1 MPSPGMITFLRGT
14 LTDSLPDR
22 VTIDV
27 AGVGYEVLV
36 PLSTYDR
43 LVEQGSA
50 VKILTHFHVREQE
63 QTLYGFATDDERDLF
78 RLLINRVTG
87 VGPKMALAILTGMQV
102 KDFKRHVV
110 NSDVSALSKISGVG
124 KKTAERII
132 LELKDKVGVG
142 DAWKEAGSP
151 ATASPQQGI
160 ANDVVLALINLG
172 YKQVE
177 ALKVIKRIMDE
188 SLGKPVEQSALLRAA
203 LRQLSQA

>member
-1 MPSPGMITFLRGT
+1 MITFLRGT

-27 AGVGYEVLV
+27 AGVGYEVFV

-43 LVEQGSA
+43 LVEQGPA

-102 KDFKRHVV
+102 RDFKRHVV
-110 NSDVSALSKISGVG
+110 NSDVTALSKISGVG

-132 LELKDKVGVG
+132 LELKDKVGVA
-142 DAWKEAGSP
+142 DAWKDAGAS
-151 ATASPQQGI
+151 TAVTPQQGVI
-160 ANDVVLALINLG
+160 NDVILALINLG

-177 ALKVIKRIMDE
+177 AQKVIKKVMDE
-188 SLGKPVEQSALLRAA
+188 SPGKPAEQSTLLRTA
-203 LRQLSQA
+203 LRHLSQA